1 MLKNLDKKYLFQYKI
16 VLLNTKGCQNSRER
30 NPPSIVSSTV
40 PKAEKK
46 NWRFLKRLEMVGE
59 NTWINVS
66 PHLITNLLIEIFI
79 GISIIYFTYFST
91 NPHG

>member
-1 MLKNLDKKYLFQYKI
+1 MFHRASQQMSKSFL
-16 VLLNTKGCQNSRER
+16 R
-30 NPPSIVSSTV
+30 
-40 PKAEKK
+40 KAVKK

-79 GISIIYFTYFST
+79 GISIVYFTYLST
-91 NPHG
+91 NPHD